1 MMYENG
7 MTDAELRMEMT
18 RTAYNRYLRYG
29 VATNALL
36 SDTNPIA
43 GYLLPEEFETKLTD
57 AMNSI
62 GVIRSLCTEV
72 KTSVDRIMPI
82 VNGHGQPQWVPEG
95 GTIPMVRDTF
105 DRVVLDSH
113 VLAATIRVTS
123 ELLKESAIDIE
134 QYLADSFADRMAPA
148 EEEAF
153 IAGDGVDKPLGL
165 IHQAKVGCESQ
176 TVGVVSIEDVLN
188 LIFSV
193 PERHHRNGVLL
204 MNEQTLL
211 ELYKQCM
218 SQGTNLWFGR
228 TNDGKDDTIFGYR
241 IVRCSAMPSV
251 ESGNTP
257 ILFGD
262 FKKVYINECG
272 NAVFLMNTVT
282 MNKLRCALGADA
294 HDWIT
299 SRRDGSLLLMDNP
312 VMLCNAMPFIR
323 KGSVPMLFGD
333 FSKVSIKDCGCDEM
347 QQEPCNGSP
356 DRLVYTMTGYM
367 NCVLEDK
374 QAIWGLKII

>member
-1 MMYENG
+1 MHENG
-7 MTDAELRMEMT
+7 MTDAELRTEMT

-57 AMNSI
+57 AMNSL
-62 GVIRSLCTEV
+62 GVIRGLCTEV

-95 GTIPMVRDTF
+95 GAVPLVRDAF

-134 QYLADSFADRMAPA
+134 QYLAESFADRMAPA

-165 IHQAKVGCESQ
+165 IHQAKVGCETQ

-193 PERHHRNGVLL
+193 PEKHRRNGVLL
-204 MNEQTLL
+204 MNEHTLL

-218 SQGTNLWFGR
+218 AQETKLWFGR

-241 IVRCSAMPSV
+241 IVRCPAMPIAKT
-251 ESGNTP
+251 GNTP

-262 FKKVYINECG
+262 FNKVYIN
-272 NAVFLMNTVT
+272 
-282 MNKLRCALGADA
+282 
-294 HDWIT
+294 
-299 SRRDGSLLLMDNP
+299 
-312 VMLCNAMPFIR
+312 
-323 KGSVPMLFGD
+323 
-333 FSKVSIKDCGCDEM
+333 DCGKRGVKRMHELYAVNDHVGFMLGERVGINLM
-347 QQEPCNGSP
+347 VP
-356 DRLVYTMTGYM
+356 D
-367 NCVLEDK
+367 
-374 QAIWGLKII
+374 AIKGLRVA

>member
-7 MTDAELRMEMT
+7 MTDAELRMEII

-29 VATNALL
+29 VTTNALL

-165 IHQAKVGCESQ
+165 IYQAKVGCETQ

-193 PERHHRNGVLL
+193 PEKHRRNGVLL

-211 ELYKQCM
+211 CTSSACRREPTSGSAGPTTARMTRSLVIELSAVLPCLVWNP
-218 SQGTNLWFGR
+218 GTRQSCLV
-228 TNDGKDDTIFGYR
+228 I
-241 IVRCSAMPSV
+241 
-251 ESGNTP
+251 
-257 ILFGD
+257 
-262 FKKVYINECG
+262 
-272 NAVFLMNTVT
+272 
-282 MNKLRCALGADA
+282 
-294 HDWIT
+294 
-299 SRRDGSLLLMDNP
+299 SRRRTSTTAASGASS
-312 VMLCNAMPFIR
+312 VCTSCML
-323 KGSVPMLFGD
+323 
-333 FSKVSIKDCGCDEM
+333 
-347 QQEPCNGSP
+347 
-356 DRLVYTMTGYM
+356 
-367 NCVLEDK
+367 
-374 QAIWGLKII
+374 

>member
-1 MMYENG
+1 MHENG
-7 MTDAELRMEMT
+7 MTDAELRTEMT

-29 VATNALL
+29 VVTNALL

-62 GVIRSLCTEV
+62 GVIRGLCTEV

-82 VNGHGQPQWVPEG
+82 VNGHGQPQWVPDG
-95 GTIPMVRDTF
+95 GAVPLVRDAF

-134 QYLADSFADRMAPA
+134 QYLAESFADRMALA

-165 IHQAKVGCESQ
+165 IHQAKVGCETQ

-193 PERHHRNGVLL
+193 PEKHRRNGVLL
-204 MNEQTLL
+204 MNEHTLL

-218 SQGTNLWFGR
+218 AKGTNLWFGR

-241 IVRCSAMPSV
+241 IVRSPAMPV
-251 ESGNTP
+251 AESGNTP

-262 FKKVYINECG
+262 FKKVYIN
-272 NAVFLMNTVT
+272 
-282 MNKLRCALGADA
+282 
-294 HDWIT
+294 
-299 SRRDGSLLLMDNP
+299 
-312 VMLCNAMPFIR
+312 
-323 KGSVPMLFGD
+323 
-333 FSKVSIKDCGCDEM
+333 DCGKRGFKRMHELYAVNDHVGFMLGERVGIKLM
-347 QQEPCNGSP
+347 VP
-356 DRLVYTMTGYM
+356 D
-367 NCVLEDK
+367 
-374 QAIWGLKII
+374 AIKGLKIA